1 VHDTQRTY
9 LPAAG
14 CDWALPLYDPLLKLL
29 GTDAARQKLL
39 DQAALNANHRVLDI
53 GCGTGTLVIRI
64 KRLHPQIDIVGL
76 DPDPKA
82 LARAAKKA
90 AKARVSIPFDRGFS
104 DQMPYPAASFDRVF
118 SSLMFHHIEPDDR
131 EKTLREVRR
140 VLKPGGS
147 LHLLDFAGA
156 DAPGTSW
163 LGRWAHSAHR
173 MKDLSADR
181 VVAFMNAAGLIDAQ
195 KVSDGT
201 VLFGQLRV
209 SYYRASAPAR
219 LTST

>member
-14 CDWALPLYDPLLKLL
+14 CDWALPLFDPLLKLI
-29 GTDAARQKLL
+29 GADAARQTLL
-39 DQAALNANHRVLDI
+39 DQAALNANHRALDI
-53 GCGTGTLVIRI
+53 GCGTGTLVIHI
-64 KRLHPQIDIVGL
+64 KRLYPQIDIVGL

-90 AKARVSIPFDRGFS
+90 ARARVSIPFDRGFS
-104 DQMPYPAASFDRVF
+104 DQMPYSDASFHRVL
-118 SSLMFHHIEPDDR
+118 SSLMLHHIEPGDR

-147 LHLLDFAGA
+147 FHLMDFAGA
-156 DAPGTSW
+156 EAPGTNW
-163 LGRWAHSAHR
+163 FGRWAHSAHH

-181 VVAFMNAAGLIDAQ
+181 VLALMNAAGLVDAQ
-195 KVSDGT
+195 KVSDGA
-201 VLFGQLRV
+201 LFFGHLRV
-209 SYYRASAPAR
+209 SYYRALAAV
-219 LTST
+219 